1 MRNVRHILLA
11 IMVGMLATLAAAAK
25 NKDLLKAISQNN
37 PALVNMALK
46 SGDNPNL
53 VGEDGDSPLMAAVRG
68 GKYKAAK
75 ALIKAK
81 ADLSFVDTNGMGMM
95 HVAADN
101 GDDRT
106 LLVLLTAGLD
116 PNSRHEGDGL
126 HPIHRTVLKGHTDA
140 LKVLLNAEV
149 SAMQPTADGR
159 LPMDLAADKATQE
172 VLKKFGRATAATP
185 TPDAA
190 AATGE
195 AKSTKSEL

>member
-1 MRNVRHILLA
+1 MRNIVLL
-11 IMVGMLATLAAAAK
+11 IVGALCALAAAAK

-37 PALVNMALK
+37 PALVNVAIK
-46 SGDNPNL
+46 SGDNVNL
-53 VGEDGDSPLMAAVRG
+53 VGEDGDSPLMFAVRG

-81 ADLSFVDTNGMGMM
+81 ADLSFVDANGMDMM
-95 HVAADN
+95 HVAADG

-116 PNSRHEGDGL
+116 PNTRHESDGL

-149 SAMQPTADGR
+149 SAMQPTSDGR
-159 LPMDLAADKATQE
+159 VPMDLAADKATQE
-172 VLKKFGRATAATP
+172 VLKKFGRATAPNPAS
-185 TPDAA
+185 D
-190 AATGE
+190 E
-195 AKSTKSEL
+195 AKSTKAEL